1 MMTATGFDGAE
12 VSIDGEAVIEGG
24 VEVRRSSLEAMAWLR
39 IAAGRPR
46 C

>member
-12 VSIDGEAVIEGG
+12 VSIDAEAIIEGG
-24 VEVRRSSLEAMAWLR
+24 FKVRRSSLEAMAWLR
-39 IAAGRPR
+39 IAAGRRR